1 MESSSPVTLSIST
14 YRYSS
19 IVYLRNERP
28 VLWHV
33 EVKPSEPLQGAK
45 LRVRHEPRLFAMP
58 QEWELPYLAAGQLY
72 TRHGECPE
80 FDDAALL
87 ALKGDEPGRIIV
99 ELLDK
104 NGAVLAR
111 KEDSFKWLAFNTW
124 AGGDEYPELLAA
136 LTLPHD
142 PAVDAIVSSIGS
154 GNGYADAP
162 DESQSRLRRLWEHIS
177 GLGIEYAL
185 PPESWIDDGLGQ
197 RVRTPSCIM
206 EEKCSTC
213 LDSTLLLAACVARLG
228 LNPFVILTHGHA
240 FMGVQK
246 ENRYLPS
253 PQLTPASTIRN
264 QLKRGQLLVLE
275 TTMLNTHGSRN
286 PVDFDT
292 AQAAGTALLEH
303 HLAGAARRGFRCHG
317 PEAQR
322 MRGFHVQEQRTGLQ
336 AAPAAAP
343 ETDAEPVPDHAAG
356 NGRKRRQHAL
366 HRLRI
371 P

>member
-1 MESSSPVTLSIST
+1 MQLPTSVSLSIST

-19 IVYLRNERP
+19 IVYLRNDRP

-33 EVKPSEPLQGAK
+33 EVKAAEALQGTR
-45 LRVRHEPRLFAMP
+45 LRVRHEPAHFARA
-58 QEWELPYLAAGQLY
+58 QEWELPPLAAGQLY

-87 ALKGDEPGRIIV
+87 ALKDDVPGRIIV

-104 NGAVLAR
+104 SGELLAQQA
-111 KEDSFKWLAFNTW
+111 DDFKWLAFNTW
-124 AGGDEYPELLAA
+124 AGGNEYPELLAA

-142 PAVDAIVSSIGS
+142 PAVDAIVNSIGA

-162 DESQSRLRRLWEHIS
+162 EESQARLRRLWEHVA

-197 RVRTPSCIM
+197 RVRTPSCIV

-228 LNPFVILTHGHA
+228 LNPFVILTDGHA
-240 FMGVQK
+240 FLGVQK

-253 PQLTPASTIRN
+253 PQITPASTIRN
-264 QLKRGQLLVLE
+264 QLKRDQLMLLE
-275 TTMLNTHGSRN
+275 TTMLNTHGSRT

-292 AQAAGTALLEH
+292 AAATGTAQLEKVEDDDY
-303 HLAGAARRGFRCHG
+303 F
-317 PEAQR
+317 
-322 MRGFHVQEQRTGLQ
+322 Q
-336 AAPAAAP
+336 ALDIKSLWYQVGIHPIL
-343 ETDAEPVPDHAAG
+343 G
-356 NGRKRRQHAL
+356 
-366 HRLRI
+366 
-371 P
+371 